1 MGLDGY
7 EENLQK
13 QQLAQAAI
21 AQNEIGNAKGQTQY
35 TRDLA
40 QKELELLGTPEQLA
54 GYKPAAQGVSKYQ
67 ARVSVNDQLFSDSIA
82 GSAPTGVYEQKLRDA
97 GNNANALLAQA
108 ETAARAGDYAK
119 ADSLYLQAM
128 SQKDTVGHAGVNQE
142 GVWNLNEIKTPTA
155 LEEDAKKALSGPAA
169 IGVGGIVNDAR
180 QILDPSSKVRT
191 DLWRNLTE
199 QPLKE
204 VDYATELGER
214 GLASGSAE
222 ARRNIRNLRVA
233 SGAGMSPGMQAAM
246 EGRNALDF
254 STEQANLLS
263 QAGATRAKI
272 LGDASKY
279 VETFSRQ
286 WSADALGFAQ
296 NWISNQPGVSIEFAK
311 LSNQLSL
318 AGAQLADSMAQR
330 LSGLQATSMEL
341 SSRERIADRDRN
353 SAFWGGLLSSFT
365 NIIAQGAAGAAT
377 GYMMKPTPKA

>member
-1 MGLDGY
+1 MALDGY

-13 QQLAQAAI
+13 QQAAQAAI
-21 AQNEIGNAKGQTQY
+21 AQNEIGNAKGETQY

-40 QKELELLGTPEQLA
+40 QRQLELLGTPEQLK
-54 GYKPAAQGVSKYQ
+54 GYDPNIGRNNKYA
-67 ARVSVNDQLFSDSIA
+67 ARVYVDQQLLSNSVA
-82 GSAPTGVYEQKLRDA
+82 GAAPTGYYEGRLGAASVK
-97 GNNANALLAQA
+97 ANDLLAQA
-108 ETAARAGDYAK
+108 EAAAKAGDFK
-119 ADSLYLQAM
+119 TADSLYDQAVATK
-128 SQKDTVGHAGVNQE
+128 SEVGTPNVNLAGV
-142 GVWNLNEIKTPTA
+142 WDLRTPQN
-155 LEEDAKKALSGPAA
+155 DATLDADARRALSGPAA

-180 QILDPSSKVRT
+180 QILDPNSTVRT

-214 GLASGSAE
+214 GLAMGSAE
-222 ARRNIRNLRVA
+222 ARRNIRNLRVGT
-233 SGAGMSPGMQAAM
+233 GAGMSPGMQAAM

-279 VETFSRQ
+279 VESFSRQ

-296 NWISNQPGVSIEFAK
+296 NWVSNQPGVSIEFAK

-330 LSGLQATSMEL
+330 LSSLQGLSAEL
-341 SSRERIADRDRN
+341 NSRERIADRDRN
-353 SAFWGGLLSSFT
+353 SAFWGGLISSFT
-365 NIIAQGAAGAAT
+365 NIIAQGAGGAALGAASKT
-377 GYMMKPTPKA
+377 